1 MGGLVRWAGNDVVV
15 ESRASERHGDE
26 TRNIHRDRRRC
37 WACRPVDSHTWA
49 DLSGT
54 GRAAWLAAISSA
66 SHKRE
71 NLKALGQWP

>member
-1 MGGLVRWAGNDVVV
+1 MGAKTNRRAQLERGN
-15 ESRASERHGDE
+15 RHPYGSWQNVSG
-26 TRNIHRDRRRC
+26 RGG

-71 NLKALGQWP
+71 NLKARGQ